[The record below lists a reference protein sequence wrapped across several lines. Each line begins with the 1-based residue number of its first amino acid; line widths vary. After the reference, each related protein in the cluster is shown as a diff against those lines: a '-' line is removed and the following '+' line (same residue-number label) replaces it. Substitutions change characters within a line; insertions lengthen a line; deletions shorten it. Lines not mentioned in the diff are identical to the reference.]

1 LQSTWSGLKPAGD
14 FYAFIVILPVDEDIS
29 DLGVVVSGKK
39 VNIKIYPSLTNLRV
53 IVELSHFIPEPQS

>member
-1 LQSTWSGLKPAGD
+1 
-14 FYAFIVILPVDEDIS
+14 
-29 DLGVVVSGKK
+29 VSGKK